1 VPETGFAWP
10 RFLPKTAEKR
20 RLIFASI
27 IGGLILIF
35 AAHAT
40 GRVWSG
46 YADDFKHFYR
56 AAHGMLRGENIYAAG
71 LGRYVY
77 PPLLAFLLQP
87 LGLLSLNTAATLWIL
102 VNVALVLTAVVVA
115 TTEITNRW
123 MPESSGKDLSIRW
136 AIAAFAVV
144 LAADKIHIV
153 FTQGQTDFV
162 MLLGFAC
169 VLRWMERRP
178 WLAGLAIGFIANI
191 KYFSLIFV
199 PYFLLKK
206 NFRAA
211 FSSLATFV
219 FFLWLPAI
227 EVGLKRTT
235 EYLTIAGGGLLHMT
249 GAQVHHLQRL
259 YIRPITWDHSVSIT
273 SAVFRMS
280 RGRGLPD
287 GFAVALLIL
296 VFCLGML
303 LLIIAAR
310 RAGVRLVPFGSGDD
324 SPQTRQVTS
333 LEWAILIGIALA
345 FSPQATARHM
355 VLALLL
361 YAVGGALLL
370 LERVP
375 KARRLLVVALLAMAG
390 ATSLPPPG
398 LGPAWLLN
406 SWRAIGGAGWCGLFL
421 TVVLVWIGSRT
432 ARDAMWPRGPQQVT
446 GRN

>member
-1 VPETGFAWP
+1 
-10 RFLPKTAEKR
+10 
-20 RLIFASI
+20 
-27 IGGLILIF
+27 
-35 AAHAT
+35 
-40 GRVWSG
+40 
-46 YADDFKHFYR
+46 
-56 AAHGMLRGENIYAAG
+56 MLHGENIYAAG
-71 LGRYVY
+71 FGRYVY

-102 VNVALVLTAVVVA
+102 VNVALVLTAIVVA

-123 MPESSGKDLSIRW
+123 MPESSADDVSITW
-136 AIAAFAVV
+136 AIAAFSVV

-178 WLAGLAIGFIANI
+178 WLAGLAIGFTANI

-219 FFLWLPAI
+219 FFLWLPAV

-235 EYLTIAGGGLLHMT
+235 EYLMIAGGGLVHMT
-249 GAQVHHLQRL
+249 GAQVHLQRL
-259 YIRPITWDHSVSIT
+259 YIPPITWSHSVSIT

-280 RGRGLPD
+280 RGRELPD
-287 GFAVALLIL
+287 GFGVALLIL
-296 VFCLGML
+296 VFCIGML
-303 LLIIAAR
+303 FVVVGAR
-310 RAGVRLVPFGSGDD
+310 RAGLRLVPFGSIDD
-324 SPQTRQVTS
+324 SPQTRQVTT
-333 LEWAILIGIALA
+333 LEWAILIGIVLA

-355 VLALLL
+355 VLAFLL
-361 YAVGGALLL
+361 YTVGGAQLF
-370 LERVP
+370 LERAP
-375 KARRLLVVALLAMAG
+375 KARRLLLVALLAMAG
-390 ATSLPPPG
+390 AVSLPPRG
-398 LGPAWLLN
+398 LGPAWLLA
-406 SWRAIGGAGWCGLFL
+406 SWRAIGGAGWCALFL

-432 ARDAMWPRGPQQVT
+432 VRNLAASASTSHESQLST
-446 GRN
+446 GTAKRVP